1 MAERARRSVTNDVP
15 IHRVVENRIRTAVG
29 LKRAIAATR
38 QRLDNR
44 RVGNSDELVAAEYRP
59 VIVSLH
65 IPQAE
70 SRVTHLSQHP
80 SLIRGVN
87 VAVVVINGDR
97 NAGASGRL

>member
-15 IHRVVENRIRTAVG
+15 IYRVIENRIRAAVG
-29 LKRAIAATR
+29 LKRAIAATW

-44 RVGNSDELVAAEYRP
+44 RLGNSDELVAAEYRP
-59 VIVSLH
+59 VIVSMH

-70 SRVTHLSQHP
+70 SRVTHLSQHAR
-80 SLIRGVN
+80 LIRGVN
-87 VAVVVINGDR
+87 VAVLVVNRDR